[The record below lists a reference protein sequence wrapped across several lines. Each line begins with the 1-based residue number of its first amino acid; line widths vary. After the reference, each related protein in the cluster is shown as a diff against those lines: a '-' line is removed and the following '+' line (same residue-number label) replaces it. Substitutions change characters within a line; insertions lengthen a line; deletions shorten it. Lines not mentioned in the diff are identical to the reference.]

1 MCTIKEMRFKIRG
14 RYLTDY
20 LLMFR
25 AKKGKFYY
33 FEYLASVVGTSCAS
47 FSRSS
52 FLSPL
57 ITFIL
62 HSNIIETRNLY
73 SSIAFF
79 LHPHTVRRAPAL
91 TGPNYRMREFS
102 FVLFEAETFPLLPPL
117 LLKRTRRVL
126 NLNVKK
132 SSFSCSLD

>member
-1 MCTIKEMRFKIRG
+1 MWTIKETRFKIRG
-14 RYLTDY
+14 RYLADY
-20 LLMFR
+20 LLMFI

-33 FEYLASVVGTSCAS
+33 FEYLTSVAGTSCAS

-52 FLSPL
+52 FLRPL
-57 ITFIL
+57 ITFLL

-73 SSIAFF
+73 SSIACSF
-79 LHPHTVRRAPAL
+79 HPNTARRTPAL

-102 FVLFEAETFPLLPPL
+102 FVLFEAETFPLLPPFP
-117 LLKRTRRVL
+117 LKMTQRVL
-126 NLNVKK
+126 NFNVEK